1 MPVGG
6 TYSMG
11 AFGRFRALSAHQVG
25 QCFGRPIA
33 DAIGIGTHAGQGR
46 IAQRADGVVVIH
58 PDHTQV
64 VGNGDPQ
71 FAAGVER
78 LLAAYVIADEKPGWG
93 LQSGQP
99 LRQGLHVEHAG
110 AFDARQRGFGRAL
123 GFIDG
128 EGAVL
133 AGNQFAKGAQPVLGI
148 MRSPV
153 PAECEPA
160 KPPLPQVLEDQSRDG
175 PVIRLHLRDPDVVP
189 AAADID
195 DRNLQL
201 AQRFDDVVIQPGD
214 DAVRFRFGQPTRQI
228 GVDGHLL
235 VKQ

>member
-1 MPVGG
+1 
-6 TYSMG
+6 
-11 AFGRFRALSAHQVG
+11 
-25 QCFGRPIA
+25 
-33 DAIGIGTHAGQGR
+33 
-46 IAQRADGVVVIH
+46 
-58 PDHTQV
+58 
-64 VGNGDPQ
+64 
-71 FAAGVER
+71 
-78 LLAAYVIADEKPGWG
+78 
-93 LQSGQP
+93 
-99 LRQGLHVEHAG
+99 
-110 AFDARQRGFGRAL
+110 
-123 GFIDG
+123 
-128 EGAVL
+128 
-133 AGNQFAKGAQPVLGI
+133 

-195 DRNLQL
+195 DRNFQL